1 MATYNYNNGNYTS
14 GLNYSYGYNNG
25 NYSSQTNVVNGVAYR
40 QNITTIGGGCGGD
53 NNCIDGYSLYFPCI
67 KTITRGQNVC
77 FDFYIGDNENKD
89 EVDMRDLDALTL
101 SLSGVFGCEYN
112 TYTYPEDITSLQSEK
127 YKEILYEDFNT
138 NSNVCEL
145 SIEYIGDSGNVEPN
159 VTGKIGLF
167 YRGSEIL
174 LVADDTPD
182 DIFVCWGKQH
192 DFEFDEECDETNGVV
207 NYDLVTS
214 DKEYKFTITEDVKLY
229 AIYRSRKKYKVR
241 MSFENR
247 HVHYEVY
254 YNGERHLL
262 TDKIRDYL
270 YVLEGYK
277 FNAIAIPNRSY
288 LDDNEYY
295 YTFKQWNNGNDKQ
308 SIELIASDNNDFID
322 SNGDISLLS
331 YCFEETSKSDLNNG
345 YNDVFSIN
353 DFKYNYPDTNELNNV
368 VKFIDFTTN
377 DNIMESKNAKIKFID
392 NGKNGVLCLNGK
404 DSYIKTNVIDVLEG
418 IKVKAVVYSD
428 SDSIVNFEVNGDVK
442 SYIIDSSDS
451 DNIENT
457 FECIFPNCNYSYL
470 KISVDGSAYIDKI
483 YVYEEEIEDK
493 GKARLCLSSE
503 DTSKMYPGPLFASGA
518 INVNGN
524 IFGINKTQIGNIN
537 NLRTIN
543 IL

>member
-1 MATYNYNNGNYTS
+1 MATYNYNNGNYTN

-25 NYSSQTNVVNGVAYR
+25 NYSSQTNVVNGVAYT
-40 QNITTIGGGCGGD
+40 QNITTIGSGCGGD

-145 SIEYIGDSGNVEPN
+145 SIEYINDSGNVEPN

-174 LVADDTPD
+174 LVADDTPN

-277 FNAIAIPNRSY
+277 FNAISIPNRSY

-442 SYIIDSSDS
+442 SYIIDSFDS
-451 DNIENT
+451 DNIENI

-537 NLRTIN
+537 NLSTIN